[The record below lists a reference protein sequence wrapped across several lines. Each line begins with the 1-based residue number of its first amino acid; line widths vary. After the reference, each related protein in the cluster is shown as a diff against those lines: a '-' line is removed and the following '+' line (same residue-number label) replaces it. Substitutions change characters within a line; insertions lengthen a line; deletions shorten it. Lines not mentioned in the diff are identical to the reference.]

1 MDSVTAP
8 VHLVSVP
15 DHALRQ
21 FKEPVLMPATL
32 GRVAQRSYL
41 RREPPH
47 VAGQLLQVIHRANH
61 SFKRGLSRRAARAGN
76 R

>member
-1 MDSVTAP
+1 VDSVTAP

-21 FKEPVLMPATL
+21 FKELVLMPATH

-47 VAGQLLQVIHRANH
+47 VAGQLLQVIHRVKPL
-61 SFKRGLSRRAARAGN
+61 SQRGPLAQGRAGG
-76 R
+76 